1 MESKYILDHVNCSS
15 DIHKSNVFDV
25 SAALTINPFITSN
38 DHWGILPHTLLYV
51 AAFPTGIKSGDVA
64 SNFRFKLDNGVNNTV
79 CTNWGLLLET
89 YKKVS
94 NNPVVITA
102 IHRDNR
108 IRSIKMNE
116 DGTITIFDDQ
126 MNEIQYESK
135 LFSQFLLSSGITK
148 KIILNMRESSK
159 GAGYYSYLSD
169 VLSFLNIINSTFNPD
184 MFIKKRMKFEILT
197 PQDKDDKGGKKL
209 KPFKKENGDE
219 WIPKKDFNYLYF
231 ENSSDIEQEHTND
244 YLFLKEENVPI
255 LYRQFLDLISSEDNQ
270 TKQLIR
276 KFFSQINTFYRWSDY
291 WINDIDDAITI
302 LTIINCYNKSS
313 IPLNVD
319 EKKIR
324 DQFIGISKNVF
335 SFE

>member
-1 MESKYILDHVNCSS
+1 
-15 DIHKSNVFDV
+15 
-25 SAALTINPFITSN
+25 
-38 DHWGILPHTLLYV
+38 
-51 AAFPTGIKSGDVA
+51 
-64 SNFRFKLDNGVNNTV
+64 
-79 CTNWGLLLET
+79 
-89 YKKVS
+89 
-94 NNPVVITA
+94 
-102 IHRDNR
+102 
-108 IRSIKMNE
+108 MNE